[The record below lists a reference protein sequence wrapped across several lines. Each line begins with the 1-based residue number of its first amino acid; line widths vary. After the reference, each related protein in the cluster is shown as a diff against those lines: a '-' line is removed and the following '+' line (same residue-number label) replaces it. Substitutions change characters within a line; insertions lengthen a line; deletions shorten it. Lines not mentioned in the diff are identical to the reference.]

1 MTEREE
7 TQLIVGLN
15 PVECASELT
24 HFCHTNIIQY
34 DLTEAEMRITP
45 SNLNTDII
53 HYLKCLPQVS
63 V

>member
-45 SNLNTDII
+45 
-53 HYLKCLPQVS
+53 LKPEH
-63 V
+63 